1 MGKTKAKKTKVLFV
15 TAECSGFA
23 SVGGLAEVAG
33 SLPQAIMGVNKNYE
47 VKVVMPLYKK
57 IMDEYH
63 KELVF
68 VGEGTISL
76 AWRSQYVGVFTL
88 NKNGVDYYFVD
99 NKYYFDRF
107 GIYGHFDDGEKF
119 AFFSKSIFEVMK
131 IIDFYPDVI
140 HANDWHCALTN
151 IYLDILY
158 KKEGTYMDI
167 KSVFT
172 IHNLEYQGIFGLE
185 FLEDVIGIDR
195 KYQDIIEYNGLVN
208 LMKGAIICSD
218 LVTTVS
224 PRYARE
230 IATTQYGWGLEN
242 IIRMNKH
249 KVMGIINGIDYDS
262 YNPATDKAIY
272 QNYDIDNFDNKKEN
286 KASLQAELGL
296 EVTPFLPTISVV
308 SRLVSQKGIDIL
320 IETIQGLV
328 DLGGQVIILGTGDHD
343 LEDRLR
349 AFSSNPNVKV
359 LITYNGDLARKIYAG
374 SDIFLMPSKFEPC
387 GLSQMIASRYGVVP
401 VVRET
406 GGLYDT
412 IQDYYANKNGNGFTF
427 KDYSS
432 YALYLKGKDAI
443 ELYRYHYDE
452 FVTLAKRCMAKDF
465 SWDASAKLYIET
477 YKNLLK

>member
-23 SVGGLAEVAG
+23 PVGGLAEVAG
-33 SLPQAIMGVNKNYE
+33 SLPQAIMAEDKNFE

-63 KELVF
+63 KDLVF
-68 VGEGTISL
+68 VGEGSIVL

-88 NKNGVDYYFVD
+88 KKNGVDYYFVD

-119 AFFSKSIFEVMK
+119 AFFSKSIFEVMR
-131 IIDFYPDVI
+131 IIDFYPNII
-140 HANDWHCALTN
+140 HANDWHSALVN

-167 KSVFT
+167 KSIFT

-195 KYQDIIEYNGLVN
+195 KYQEIIEYNGLVN
-208 LMKGAIICSD
+208 LMKGAIVCSD

-230 IATTQYGWGLEN
+230 IATTQFGWGLEN

-249 KVMGIINGIDYDS
+249 KVIGIINGIDYDS
-262 YNPATDKAIY
+262 YNPYTDKAIY
-272 QNYDIDNFDNKKEN
+272 QNYDIDSFDKKKDNK
-286 KASLQAELGL
+286 ARLQAELGL
-296 EVTPFLPTISVV
+296 EVTPFLPTLSVI

-320 IETIQGLV
+320 IEAIQGLV

-349 AFSSNPNVKV
+349 AFSNNPNVKV

-387 GLSQMIASRYGVVP
+387 GLSQMIASRYGAIP

-412 IQDYYANKNGNGFTF
+412 IQDYYANKDGNGFTF

-443 ELYRYHYDE
+443 ELYRYHFDE
-452 FVTLAKRCMAKDF
+452 FVELAKRCMAKDF
-465 SWDASAKLYIET
+465 SWNASAKSYIET

>member
-1 MGKTKAKKTKVLFV
+1 MKARKTKVLFV

-23 SVGGLAEVAG
+23 PVGGLAEVAG
-33 SLPQAIMGVNKNYE
+33 SLPQAIMKENKNYE

-57 IMDEYH
+57 ILDSYH
-63 KELVF
+63 NELVY
-68 VGEGTISL
+68 VGCSAINLS
-76 AWRSQYVGVFTL
+76 WRNQYIGVFTL

-107 GIYGHFDDGEKF
+107 GVYGHFDDGEKF

-131 IIDFYPDVI
+131 IIDFYPNII
-140 HANDWHCALTN
+140 HANDWHSALVN

-158 KKEGTYMDI
+158 KKQGIYMDI
-167 KSVFT
+167 KSIFT
-172 IHNLEYQGIFGLE
+172 IHNLEYQGLFPLE

-195 KYQDIIEYNGLVN
+195 KYQEIIEYNGLIN

-230 IATTQYGWGLEN
+230 IATSQYGWGLEN

-262 YNPATDKAIY
+262 YNPLTDKAIY
-272 QNYDIDNFDNKKEN
+272 KNYDLATFDNKKEN
-286 KASLQAELGL
+286 KAALQKELGL
-296 EVTPFLPTISVV
+296 EVTPFLPVMSVI

-320 IETIQGLV
+320 VESIQGFV
-328 DLGGQVIILGTGDHD
+328 DLGAQVVVLGTGDHV
-343 LEDRLR
+343 LEDQLR
-349 AFSSNPNVKV
+349 ALSNNPNVKV
-359 LITYNGDLARKIYAG
+359 LITFNQDLARKIYAG

-387 GLSQMIASRYGVVP
+387 GLSQMIASRYGTVP

-412 IQDYYANKNGNGFTF
+412 IQDYYANSDGNGFTF
-427 KDYSS
+427 KDYTS

-443 ELYRYHYDE
+443 ELYRYHFPE
-452 FVTLAKRCMAKDF
+452 FVALAKRCMTKDF
-465 SWDASAKLYIET
+465 SWNASAKSYIET
-477 YKNLLK
+477 YDNLLK